1 MAKTLP
7 GNYLKKRERILDM
20 LLALPRILEDNQ
32 QLTII
37 VIGLAIVVI
46 LGIILIANIANA
58 NDKHKEKKSAR
69 LDAERQGEKI
79 VDRVERRSKVASKE
93 KKIQQVKRE
102 TRDPKKKAEEEAA
115 AKNTLIGG
123 KSEAQREEKEARE
136 VFGSL
141 GISSKKAEEI
151 DKAKEQIIINGY
163 LQKSNTAPIR
173 PVYSNTLEARQQQ
186 KRELDSDVV
195 GSEAETPALVM
206 DSAAPSE
213 VKITEAPVQKVKP
226 TALKRPTAARV
237 AQADEEKEPE
247 ETDTAYS
254 SALRP
259 QLGTEVSN
267 AEIDRV
273 AEVPLEKPE
282 ILKQGEEAIIPAA
295 EKPVEGFVPSRE
307 LAEEMAENDG
317 EDQV

>member
-1 MAKTLP
+1 
-7 GNYLKKRERILDM
+7 M

-32 QLTII
+32 RLTVI

-46 LGIILIANIANA
+46 LSLILFANIANA
-58 NDKHKEKKSAR
+58 KDKHKEKKSAR
-69 LDAERQGEKI
+69 LDAERQGERI
-79 VDRVERRSKVASKE
+79 ADGVDRRSRVFTKE
-93 KKIQQVKRE
+93 KKITQIKRE

-115 AKNTLIGG
+115 SKNTLIGG
-123 KSEAQREEKEARE
+123 KSEAQREEKEASE

-186 KRELDSDVV
+186 KKELDSDVV

-237 AQADEEKEPE
+237 SQAEE
-247 ETDTAYS
+247 ETDAAEEADTAYS
-254 SALRP
+254 SAMRP

-273 AEVPLEKPE
+273 AEVQTEKPE

-295 EKPVEGFVPSRE
+295 EKPVEGFVPSKE

>member
-1 MAKTLP
+1 
-7 GNYLKKRERILDM
+7 M

-32 QLTII
+32 RLTII

-46 LGIILIANIANA
+46 LSLILFANIANA

-69 LDAERQGEKI
+69 LDAERQGERI
-79 VDRVERRSKVASKE
+79 ADGVDRRSKVYKSE
-93 KKIQQVKRE
+93 KKIQQIKRE

-186 KRELDSDVV
+186 KKELDSDVV

-213 VKITEAPVQKVKP
+213 VKITEAPVKKVKP

-237 AQADEEKEPE
+237 AQADEEPAQEADE
-247 ETDTAYS
+247 AYS
-254 SALRP
+254 SAMRP

-267 AEIDRV
+267 AEIDCV
-273 AEVPLEKPE
+273 AEVPMEKPD
-282 ILKQGEEAIIPAA
+282 ILKQGEEAILPAA
-295 EKPVEGFVPSRE
+295 EKPVEGFVPSQE
-307 LAEEMAENDG
+307 IAEKLDG
-317 EDQV
+317 ENE

>member
-1 MAKTLP
+1 MAKTP
-7 GNYLKKRERILDM
+7 SGNYLKKHERIIDM

-32 QLTII
+32 RLTVI

-46 LGIILIANIANA
+46 LSLILFANIANA
-58 NDKHKEKKSAR
+58 KDKHKEKKSAR
-69 LDAERQGEKI
+69 LDAERQGERI
-79 VDRVERRSKVASKE
+79 ADGVDRRSRVFTKE
-93 KKIQQVKRE
+93 KKITQIKRE

-115 AKNTLIGG
+115 SKNTLIGG
-123 KSEAQREEKEARE
+123 KSEAQREEKEASE

-186 KRELDSDVV
+186 KKELDSDVV

-237 AQADEEKEPE
+237 SQAEE
-247 ETDTAYS
+247 ETDAAEEADTAYS
-254 SALRP
+254 SAMRP
-259 QLGTEVSN
+259 QLPYGSKS
-267 AEIDRV
+267 
-273 AEVPLEKPE
+273 LS
-282 ILKQGEEAIIPAA
+282 G
-295 EKPVEGFVPSRE
+295 
-307 LAEEMAENDG
+307 
-317 EDQV
+317 

>member
-1 MAKTLP
+1 
-7 GNYLKKRERILDM
+7 M

-32 QLTII
+32 RLTVI

-46 LGIILIANIANA
+46 LSLILFANIANA
-58 NDKHKEKKSAR
+58 KDKHKEKKSAR
-69 LDAERQGEKI
+69 LDAERQGERI
-79 VDRVERRSKVASKE
+79 ADGVDRRSKVYKSE
-93 KKIQQVKRE
+93 KKIQQIKRE

-115 AKNTLIGG
+115 SKNTLIGG
-123 KSEAQREEKEARE
+123 KSEAQREEKEASE

-186 KRELDSDVV
+186 KKELDSDVV

-213 VKITEAPVQKVKP
+213 VKITEAPVKKVKP

-237 AQADEEKEPE
+237 SQAEE
-247 ETDTAYS
+247 ETDAAEEADTAYS
-254 SALRP
+254 SAMRP

-273 AEVPLEKPE
+273 AEVQAEKPD

-295 EKPVEGFVPSRE
+295 EKPVEGFVPSKE
-307 LAEEMAENDG
+307 MAEEMAENDG